1 MGNSTQQS
9 EGDGV
14 PPSPERLGSTRF
26 YCPRCGCKV
35 GMRSRRRTKTTY
47 FVHELSKGHKG
58 ECCRRVVPAEV
69 KNFSPENLR
78 LVRLEMAAIKR
89 HFLKSNTGDKAR

>member
-1 MGNSTQQS
+1 MSTEQNGS
-9 EGDGV
+9 KACT
-14 PPSPERLGSTRF
+14 PSPERLGSIRF

-69 KNFSPENLR
+69 KNFSPENIR

-89 HFLKSNTGDKAR
+89 QYLKSNTGDKAR